1 MNNDLL
7 LSITNLSI
15 SFGPAKRKS
24 GKNPNLV
31 EVIHDISFSIR
42 KNEIVGVVGESGS
55 GKSVTAM
62 SIMGLLPE
70 KQTHIKGEVL
80 FQDKNILEIGA
91 KEFRKV
97 RGKEIAMIFQEPM
110 SALNPS
116 LTCGFQVSEILQH
129 HLNYSASEGK
139 KETLSLFEKVKLP
152 QPKEIY
158 NRYPH
163 QISGGQMQRVMIAMA
178 IACKPKLLIADEP
191 TTALDVTVQ
200 KEILLL
206 LKDLQQ
212 ETGMSLL
219 FISHDLALVS
229 EIADRV
235 VVMYKGDIVETGT
248 VIEIFKNPK
257 DEYTKALLASR
268 PTLELSLIHI

>member
-15 SFGPAKRKS
+15 SFGPAKLKS
-24 GKNPNLV
+24 GKSPNLV

-129 HLNYSASEGK
+129 HLNYSASEAK

-152 QPKEIY
+152 QPKIIY

-163 QISGGQMQRVMIAMA
+163 QISGGQMQ
-178 IACKPKLLIADEP
+178 
-191 TTALDVTVQ
+191 
-200 KEILLL
+200 
-206 LKDLQQ
+206 
-212 ETGMSLL
+212 
-219 FISHDLALVS
+219 
-229 EIADRV
+229 
-235 VVMYKGDIVETGT
+235 
-248 VIEIFKNPK
+248 
-257 DEYTKALLASR
+257 
-268 PTLELSLIHI
+268 